1 MDGVFRHG
9 TSGEIT
15 FCYGAYTIQQKHFS
29 FLILFTFQYAQAGIA
44 ATVWNYLKKNYPE
57 FIGET
62 NPFNR
67 QIVEIFRDQG
77 GH

>member
-1 MDGVFRHG
+1 M
-9 TSGEIT
+9 
-15 FCYGAYTIQQKHFS
+15 QQIKTNFHFLYCLS
-29 FLILFTFQYAQAGIA
+29 IQYAQAGIA
-44 ATVWNYLKKNYPE
+44 ATVWDYLKKNYPE

-67 QIVEIFRDQG
+67 QIVDIFGDQG